1 MTAKEAGMPSIPQ
14 DTTTCCIVGCGP
26 AGAMLGLLLA
36 RAGVAVLVL
45 EKHNDFF
52 RDFRGD
58 TIHPSTLDVL
68 DELGLGERFAEVPQ
82 QHVAQLRALTDE
94 GMVSLA
100 DLTGLAV
107 AHPHIAFVPQWDF
120 LDFLT
125 DAARELPHFE
135 LHMGAEVVG
144 LLETEGRV
152 AGVRYR
158 TADGLREVAAALTVA
173 ADGRHSLVRRG
184 AGLEP
189 VAFGAPMDVLW
200 FRLSREEGDPDATFG
215 RFSAGHIV
223 AMIHRGDYWQV
234 GYVIPKGSD
243 LALRRQGI
251 DTLRSSLAELM
262 PPFADRTQRE
272 PGGWEE
278 VKTLEVQVN
287 RLKRWHRPGLLCI
300 GDAAHAMSPVGGV
313 GINLAVQ
320 DAVAAANLLV
330 RPLKEGRLKERDLAR
345 VGRRRW
351 FPTVV
356 TQAFQRAVG
365 RRVLAPTLVGGG
377 GRTPK
382 AVRAL
387 ARFAFLRK
395 LPARLLGIGVLPEHV
410 RIGRAPTGSASEVAR
425 GSSSPERWESS
436 DAGSSPPSSGRA
448 TRSPG

>member
-1 MTAKEAGMPSIPQ
+1 
-14 DTTTCCIVGCGP
+14 V
-26 AGAMLGLLLA
+26 LGLLLA
-36 RAGVAVLVL
+36 RAGVDVLVL

-68 DELGLGERFAEVPQ
+68 DELGLGDRFAEVPQ
-82 QHVAQLRALTDE
+82 QHVAQLRALTDN
-94 GMVSLA
+94 GMVTLVDLA
-100 DLTGLAV
+100 DLAGE
-107 AHPHIAFVPQWDF
+107 HPHIAFVPQWDF

-135 LHMGAEVVG
+135 LRMGAEVVG
-144 LLETEGRV
+144 LLETAGRV

-158 TADGLREVAAALTVA
+158 TADGLREVAATLTVA
-173 ADGRHSLVRRG
+173 ADGRHSIVRRS

-215 RFSAGHIV
+215 RFTAGHIV
-223 AMIHRGDYWQV
+223 AMINRGEYWQV

-243 LALRRQGI
+243 AALREQGI
-251 DTLRSSLAELM
+251 DTLRRSLAALL
-262 PPFADRTQRE
+262 PPFADRAQRE
-272 PGGWEE
+272 PAGWDE

-320 DAVAAANLLV
+320 DAVAAANLLA
-330 RPLKEGRLKERDLAR
+330 RPLKEGRLEESDLAR

-351 FPTVV
+351 LPTVV
-356 TQAFQRAVG
+356 TQAFQRTVG
-365 RRVLAPTLVGGG
+365 RRVLAPTLGGGG
-377 GRTPK
+377 GRTPR
-382 AVRAL
+382 AVSILGRS
-387 ARFAFLRK
+387 RFLRR

-410 RIGRAPTGSASEVAR
+410 RIGRAPTGSASEVA
-425 GSSSPERWESS
+425 
-436 DAGSSPPSSGRA
+436 
-448 TRSPG
+448 